1 MAKIFARL
9 KYNKK
14 LLALAIIAI
23 IDVCMVLG
31 ICVFDVVEM
40 IVISNNSAKLSKLFL
55 PLNIVLIVLV
65 AVSLLTIVT
74 FFVCRLVKER
84 KNEFKKN

>member
-23 IDVCMVLG
+23 IDVCMVLR

>member
-31 ICVFDVVEM
+31 ICVFDVFEM